1 MKCAVHPE
9 IDATG
14 YCRNCGKAMCPQC
27 TREVKGALYC
37 EGCLANIVSRP
48 QPVPGGPNPGAALL
62 LGFIPGLG
70 AVYNGEYVKAL
81 IHLVIWGGLFAM
93 GLNESAGE
101 ATPIIWVIFGIFP
114 LYMAI
119 DSYRTAKM
127 RNAGVS
133 PAPSDLFSD
142 AATGTVGTVA
152 STSGSNRPLGAVVL
166 IGLGVLFLL
175 MNFGV
180 LEGEWFRRGWPLILI
195 LLGGWLI
202 WKRTQGK

>member
-27 TREVKGALYC
+27 TREVRGALYC
-37 EGCLANIVSRP
+37 EGCLAAMVTRP

-93 GLNESAGE
+93 GLNESAGD
-101 ATPIIWVIFGIFP
+101 ATPIIWVFFGLFP
-114 LYMAI
+114 LYMAV
-119 DSYRTAKM
+119 DSYRTAKL
-127 RNAGVS
+127 RRAGVTA
-133 PAPSDLFSD
+133 APSDMF
-142 AATGTVGTVA
+142 TEITPGTAGAVCT
-152 STSGSNRPLGAVVL
+152 SNRPTGAIVL

-195 LLGGWLI
+195 GLGGWLI

>member
-1 MKCAVHPE
+1 MNCAVHPE

-14 YCRNCGKAMCPQC
+14 YCRNCGKAMCPGC
-27 TREVKGALYC
+27 TREVRGALYC
-37 EGCLANIVSRP
+37 EGCLANMVTRP
-48 QPVPGGPNPGAALL
+48 QPVAGGPNPAAALL

-70 AVYNGEYVKAL
+70 AVYNGEYVKAI
-81 IHLVIWGGLFAM
+81 IHLAIWGGLFAM
-93 GLNESAGE
+93 GLSDSAGE

-119 DSYRTAKM
+119 DSFRTAKL
-127 RNAGVS
+127 RRAGVS
-133 PAPSDLFSD
+133 AAPADMFTD
-142 AATGTVGTVA
+142 IAAGTPGAAA
-152 STSGSNRPLGAVVL
+152 SSNRPLGAVIL

-195 LLGGWLI
+195 GVGGWLI

>member
-9 IDATG
+9 VDATG

-27 TREVKGALYC
+27 TREVQGALYC
-37 EGCLANIVSRP
+37 EGCLATMVTRP
-48 QPVPGGPNPGAALL
+48 QNVSGGPHPAVALL

-93 GLNESAGE
+93 GLNESAGD
-101 ATPIIWVIFGIFP
+101 ATPIIWVIFGLFP

-119 DSYRTAKM
+119 DAYRTAKM
-127 RNAGVS
+127 RQSGVS
-133 PAPSDLFSD
+133 VPAAVD
-142 AATGTVGTVA
+142 AFTDVAPGTPAAAPGSFRPTGA
-152 STSGSNRPLGAVVL
+152 IFL

-175 MNFGV
+175 INFGV

-195 LLGGWLI
+195 GLGVWLI